1 MLVTCH
7 VIYIYIFTSYCLI
20 GPVRTWEFPKKMD
33 VFESTPSK
41 WASQIVPNK
50 AWPSHPKPASHV
62 HYQRPRGAEFLPARV
77 PWAQKPSMVWTPRRP
92 PRWLKP
98 PTWTRQMARR
108 PGQFRLT
115 GTEMCRWMSFTVLKM
130 GFNTSFFRFLKLH
143 SCIYHTPFAIKV
155 RIYRSP
161 ILNIFFSRGL

>member
-1 MLVTCH
+1 MSC
-7 VIYIYIFTSYCLI
+7 YIYLHPILSNRCSN
-20 GPVRTWEFPKKMD
+20 WEFQKKWMFSSQNLRNELPKLSPTKLDLHIRSLRLMYIT
-33 VFESTPSK
+33 S
-41 WASQIVPNK
+41 A
-50 AWPSHPKPASHV
+50 
-62 HYQRPRGAEFLPARV
+62 QRRRIPPCAGSL
-77 PWAQKPSMVWTPRRP
+77 AQKPSMVWTPRRP

-143 SCIYHTPFAIKV
+143 TCIYHTPFAIKV